1 MKKNCETGEVADC
14 VKGLV
19 AAPSHLMDE
28 AEEPETHHHV
38 CLLGDD
44 CVDRER
50 VVCLIFSMQGV
61 VIGCDTH
68 VKTGEGTPVH

>member
-14 VKGLV
+14 VKVLV

-28 AEEPETHHHV
+28 AEEPELHHHF

-44 CVDRER
+44 CVER
-50 VVCLIFSMQGV
+50 V
-61 VIGCDTH
+61 GCVPH
-68 VKTGEGTPVH
+68 NFHTGRV